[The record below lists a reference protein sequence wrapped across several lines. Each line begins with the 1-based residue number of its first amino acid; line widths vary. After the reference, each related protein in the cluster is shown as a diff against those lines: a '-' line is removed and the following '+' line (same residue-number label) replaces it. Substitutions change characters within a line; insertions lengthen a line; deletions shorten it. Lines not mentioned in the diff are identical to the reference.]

1 MNVMYSSKHIKRLC
15 HHNTK
20 KIYILNIY
28 IYKNCCIIS
37 FNVYII

>member
-1 MNVMYSSKHIKRLC
+1 MNVMYSSKHIKQLC

-28 IYKNCCIIS
+28 IYIKIVVL
-37 FNVYII
+37 FHLMYI